1 VLQTR
6 SVIGKNNPLL
16 PPNLRMEQTLMLSG
30 KELVERVKKESRV
43 KKKSIIDINVEIPFT
58 QA

>member
-1 VLQTR
+1 
-6 SVIGKNNPLL
+6 VIGKNNPFL
-16 PPNLRMEQTLMLSG
+16 PPNLRMEQNLMLSD